1 MSLYNR
7 MSLVISLT
15 LLGIIVASLVD
26 LPPRTLSFVALGSPV
41 SLSLS
46 TFGVVAALVVAATC
60 AGTDALV
67 RTHPKALGARLR
79 FTLSFWILPSL
90 LAIAT
95 LSVVPPL
102 FGHKLYWLIGLGATY
117 LGLALVLLAE
127 YYAVDPAGPYYGQAR
142 LGLNLLTYAAA
153 FALYAIIYAPR
164 ARSLLSATAV
174 VIVTIPLALELLRST
189 EERIGRT
196 WLHGLT
202 AALIMGEITWGLN
215 YWELDGLSG
224 GLFLLLAFYVVTG
237 LIQQHL
243 LGRLTR
249 RVTAEYV
256 LTAGVGLAVML
267 GLGGR
272 LQ

>member
-15 LLGIIVASLVD
+15 LLGIIVASLVE
-26 LPPRTLSFVALGSPV
+26 LPPHTLNFVALGSPV
-41 SLSLS
+41 SLTMS
-46 TFGVVAALVVAATC
+46 TFGVVAALVIAATC
-60 AGTDALV
+60 AGADGLV
-67 RTHPKALGARLR
+67 RTHPKALGSELR
-79 FTLSFWILPSL
+79 FTFSFWLLPSL
-90 LAIAT
+90 IAVAA

-102 FGHKLYWLIGLGATY
+102 FEHKLYWLIGLGATY

-142 LGLNLLTYAAA
+142 IGLNLLTYAAA
-153 FALYAIIYAPR
+153 FVLYGTIYAPR

-174 VIVTIPLALELLRST
+174 VIVTVPLALELLRST

-196 WLHGLT
+196 WLYALT
-202 AALIMGEITWGLN
+202 AALISGEITWGLN

-237 LIQQHL
+237 LIQQNL

-249 RVTAEYV
+249 RVTAEYL
-256 LTAGVGLAVML
+256 LTAGIGLAVML
-267 GLGGR
+267 GLGGWIK
-272 LQ
+272 